1 MLPIYYFKFSKL
13 FNQNELNGLN
23 MHSANERDWHLM
35 KKSLSLDHNK
45 TIVYL
50 PIQKFPSY
58 NSYNKY

>member
-1 MLPIYYFKFSKL
+1 
-13 FNQNELNGLN
+13 
-23 MHSANERDWHLM
+23 MHSSNERDWHLM

-45 TIVYL
+45 TIAYL